1 MGVKVDDNFTGGNG
15 QKAEERE
22 PDSGGDAGQQQKR
35 PKSASTLLVELALDR
50 YEFGCTEDGK
60 PFAVRPGGHVVRMLR
75 GGKNSLRAELSQAY
89 YWRYRK
95 APPQQALADALLVL
109 DGEATSRTPKQC
121 VPARRGR
128 ERRHLARSWRRRRD
142 GGQDRRDR
150 LAARHHRR
158 PGPFRTYGADRNH
171 ADTTARRQPR
181 HAVAP
186 PQRRRA

>member
-75 GGKNSLRAELSQAY
+75 GGKNSLRAELSPSLVAASSQA
-89 YWRYRK
+89 RF
-95 APPQQALADALLVL
+95 
-109 DGEATSRTPKQC
+109 SRS
-121 VPARRGR
+121 GR
-128 ERRHLARSWRRRRD
+128 TAKDSF
-142 GGQDRRDR
+142 
-150 LAARHHRR
+150 R
-158 PGPFRTYGADRNH
+158 P
-171 ADTTARRQPR
+171 
-181 HAVAP
+181 
-186 PQRRRA
+186 